1 MTFLGIL
8 IAINVASFLPLY
20 LLNIRESPNPFEF
33 LLANDK
39 SAMQSKLKYF
49 YAKLE
54 FSDPFHV
61 NFDFTFVVL
70 IAVAVGANGLWIV
83 VGAAAFLAF
92 GFVAIVYAALMQ
104 SVFKRPPSLEGDL
117 ALLKYGISLAQR
129 RVYWLGSIV
138 VAVLI
143 AVAAASYFATSWLF
157 SAEAPAAGVALTLA
171 LALLPPCLYNWRSYA
186 YASFLART
194 VYSPLLHLKRNADY
208 TRYLKNIVARDAADF
223 ERHNHFKHV
232 SLASRPTIVVVCI
245 ESYGSVVYRD
255 ANHSAAVAGV
265 VGDYERRLADRGY
278 RFASTHS
285 DAPIFAGGSWLSY
298 ASFTYGI
305 EFTEIQLFDGLFAA
319 GSPFG
324 AYESLFHVLK
334 RNGYRNVLLC
344 PLGGVGVR
352 SVDWGQIDRCFQ
364 NDFKITFDSLDY
376 RGPLVNYFGVV
387 RLYSPLDQY
396 SLNYAYEL
404 ASHTREDPF
413 SLFFCTL
420 NSHFPWEAVGE
431 VVADWRSLDSP
442 SAPLHTC
449 RGAAPER
456 YRAAIRYQL
465 ENVLRFIV
473 DRADDDLV
481 VLVFGDHQ
489 PPIITEK
496 RMGKQTPVHVIARSQ
511 KLIDVFLEHGFA
523 GAFDLTG
530 LEPRPMR
537 HEGFLSLFLKAMQQ
551 AYGATDAHVD
561 YREHGV
567 ALFGDRGRDTSAEQ
581 GSQAAA

>member
-1 MTFLGIL
+1 MAFFGIL
-8 IAINVASFLPLY
+8 LAINVACFLPLY
-20 LLNIRESPNPFEF
+20 LLNVRESPNPFEF
-33 LLANDK
+33 MLANDK
-39 SAMQSKLKYF
+39 SAMQSKLKYC

-54 FSDPFHV
+54 FTDPFHI
-61 NFDFTFVVL
+61 NFDFSFVVL
-70 IAVAVGANGLWIV
+70 IAAALGANDKWVV
-83 VGAAAFLAF
+83 VGLALLLTF

-104 SVFKRPPSLEGDL
+104 CVFKRPPSLEGDV

-129 RVYWLGSIV
+129 RVYWLGSVV
-138 VAVLI
+138 VAALAGVG
-143 AVAAASYFATSWLF
+143 AASYVLTSWLF
-157 SAEAPAAGVALTLA
+157 SVESPPAGVALAAA
-171 LALLPPCLYNWRSYA
+171 LALLPPCFYHWRSFA
-186 YASFLART
+186 YSSFLART
-194 VYSPLLHLKRNADY
+194 VYSPLLHLKRNLDY
-208 TRYLKNIVARDAADF
+208 TRYLKNVIARDAADF

-232 SLASRPTIVVVCI
+232 TLADRPTIVVVCI

-255 ANHSAAVAGV
+255 AEHSAAVAGV
-265 VGDYERRLADRGY
+265 VQDYEKRLSDRGY
-278 RFASTHS
+278 RFASTYS

-324 AYESLFHVLK
+324 GYESLFHVLK
-334 RNGYRNVLLC
+334 RNGYGNVLLC

-364 NDFKITFDSLDY
+364 NDLKVTFDSLDY

-396 SLNYAYEL
+396 SLNYGYEL
-404 ASHTREDPF
+404 ASREREQPF

-431 VVADWRSLDSP
+431 VVADWRSLDAP
-442 SAPLHTC
+442 SAPLHAC

-456 YRAAIRYQL
+456 YRQAIRYQL
-465 ENVLRFIV
+465 ENVLRFV
-473 DRADDDLV
+473 LDRADDDLV

-511 KLIDVFLEHGFA
+511 ELVDVFLEHGFA
-523 GAFDLTG
+523 GHFDLTG
-530 LEPRPMR
+530 REPRPIR
-537 HEGFLSLFLKAMQQ
+537 HQGFLSLFLKAMQR

-567 ALFGDRGRDTSAEQ
+567 ALFGEARDTGVDQ